1 MMEELNPESARV
13 LALASQF
20 QAALESQF
28 NRMNDGIFHAT
39 DVERTVEV
47 EINGYQWL
55 TGIKIEK
62 GLLDLG
68 VETVNA
74 RVNEALHNAQQA
86 VGAYNKVAGEQLT
99 EVLDQLSRQ
108 INRGPV

>member
-1 MMEELNPESARV
+1 MEELNPESARV

-20 QAALESQF
+20 QAALEGQF
-28 NRMNDGIFHAT
+28 NRMNDGTFTAT
-39 DVERTVEV
+39 DEAETVEV
-47 EINGYQWL
+47 KINGYQWL

-74 RVNEALHNAQQA
+74 RVNEALQNAQHA
-86 VGAYNKVAGEQLT
+86 AGAYNKVAGEQLT
-99 EVLDQLSRQ
+99 EVLDQ
-108 INRGPV
+108 INRAMNQRPV